1 MGDFVRKQR
10 AIPVNELSKD
20 DTECFCC
27 STTYGQLQAEGLIEY
42 AVILECSH
50 ILGSICLTKW
60 LQYSNTCPHV
70 SHLSFLGSF
79 PVSTSFACREV
90 CSAPSTPKLCIKG
103 RFLRYGE
110 DADCGII

>member
-10 AIPVNELSKD
+10 AIPVDELSKD
-20 DTECFCC
+20 DNECFCC

-42 AVILECSH
+42 AVKLECSH

-70 SHLSFLGSF
+70 SHVSSLGF
-79 PVSTSFACREV
+79 PPSSQSRLRAERYVSGACTSNFV
-90 CSAPSTPKLCIKG
+90 SWVKLF
-103 RFLRYGE
+103 R
-110 DADCGII
+110 